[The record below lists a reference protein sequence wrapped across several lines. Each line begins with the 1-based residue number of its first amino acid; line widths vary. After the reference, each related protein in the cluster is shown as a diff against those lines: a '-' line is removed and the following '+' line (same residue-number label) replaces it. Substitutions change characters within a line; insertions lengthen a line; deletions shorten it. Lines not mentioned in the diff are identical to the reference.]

1 MSRPRKRDKH
11 LPAYVRIVHGSYQY
25 RGKAISRVED
35 GESAMYDAL
44 SKIKAAGDISIVPAA
59 IAQYKIEYL
68 TTLTSLAVRKE
79 HGRILDVFSEEFSEF
94 RVDQITAPAIRKSIK
109 NLYAG
114 RPSAAKSYKARVST
128 FFAWAVTEAELAKI
142 NPCREVKVTVPPSR
156 RTPWTPAL
164 FWAARA
170 LLSPMHQ
177 VYHDL
182 SFLLYQR
189 TTDVRR
195 LKRVTQLLEDGI
207 HFEPSKT
214 LHSTGASVIVPYS
227 TAIREVLGRAAELSR
242 QMGVICPYV
251 IHTSKGASYTR
262 SGIHSAYRR
271 ADAELHGGEP
281 IGLNPKAL
289 LPFAVTQAKK
299 QGATMPQLQVG
310 RAHASITTTEGYVH
324 AHETPVSEVV
334 LRLPEKPKG
343 MP

>member
-1 MSRPRKRDKH
+1 MSRPRKSDKH
-11 LPAYVRIVHGSYQY
+11 LPAYVRIMHGSYQY

-35 GESAMYDAL
+35 GESAMYEAL
-44 SKIKAAGDISIVPAA
+44 AKRKAIGDISIVPAA
-59 IAQYKIEYL
+59 VAQYKIEYL
-68 TTLTSLAVRKE
+68 PTLTSIEVRKE

-109 NLYAG
+109 NLYSEH
-114 RPSAAKSYKARVST
+114 PSAAKSYKARVST
-128 FFAWAVTEAELAKI
+128 FFAWAVSEAELVNV
-142 NPCREVKVTVPPSR
+142 NPCREVKVKVPPSR

-164 FWAARA
+164 FWAVRA

-195 LKRVTQLLEDGI
+195 LNKPKQLLEDGI

-214 LHSTGASVIVPYS
+214 LHSTGASVIIPYS
-227 TAIREVLGRAAELSR
+227 TAIREVLERAAELSK
-242 QMGVICPYV
+242 QMGVVCPFV
-251 IHTSKGASYTR
+251 IHTSKGAPYTR

-271 ADAELHGGEP
+271 ADAEIHGKP

-289 LPFAVTQAKK
+289 LPFAMTQAKK
-299 QGATMPQLQVG
+299 QGATTPQLQVG
-310 RAHASITTTEGYVH
+310 RAHASITTTEGYIH

-334 LRLPEKPKG
+334 LRLPANPKG
-343 MP
+343 TT